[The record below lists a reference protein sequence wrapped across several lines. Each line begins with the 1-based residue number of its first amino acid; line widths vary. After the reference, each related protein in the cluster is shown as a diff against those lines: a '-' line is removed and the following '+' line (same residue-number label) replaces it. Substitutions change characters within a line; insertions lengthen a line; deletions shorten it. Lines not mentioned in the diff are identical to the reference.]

1 MGAENHRDFSM
12 STYSPRLKSVFK
24 LFRYVP
30 PRRYN
35 LFFFSISLVEKMRKM
50 GK

>member
-12 STYSPRLKSVFK
+12 STYSSRLKSVFK

-35 LFFFSISLVEKMRKM
+35 FFFSISSVEKMRKM
-50 GK
+50 GN